1 MQRAKQSLDEQIR
14 IAALLTEVDGEIQKV
29 GRFLFRQVERE
40 RFQAEKQLKS
50 KARKTEQKTMLI
62 GRDNIFLEVEGSLS
76 FRKK

>member
-50 KARKTEQKTMLI
+50 KARKTEQKTAATTI
-62 GRDNIFLEVEGSLS
+62 ED
-76 FRKK
+76 